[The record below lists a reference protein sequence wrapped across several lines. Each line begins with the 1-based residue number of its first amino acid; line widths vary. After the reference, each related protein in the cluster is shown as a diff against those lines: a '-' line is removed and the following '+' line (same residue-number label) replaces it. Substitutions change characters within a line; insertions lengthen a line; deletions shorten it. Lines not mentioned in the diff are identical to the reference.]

1 MCHTGNS
8 NNNKTMITIELDS
21 TDGRFFL
28 KAGGL
33 IFVIIRMTFKLSGC
47 PHPLD
52 TKESRAGGRKA
63 VWEDGESA
71 KRCLRLDCRR
81 VTVFSSL
88 HRDDGA
94 NLRTRAGQSH

>member
-1 MCHTGNS
+1 M
-8 NNNKTMITIELDS
+8 MIEIVVMNIEMGHYPTETRLCW
-21 TDGRFFL
+21 RL
-28 KAGGL
+28 
-33 IFVIIRMTFKLSGC
+33 VIRLSV
-47 PHPLD
+47 P
-52 TKESRAGGRKA
+52 AGRKA

-88 HRDDGA
+88 HGDDGA